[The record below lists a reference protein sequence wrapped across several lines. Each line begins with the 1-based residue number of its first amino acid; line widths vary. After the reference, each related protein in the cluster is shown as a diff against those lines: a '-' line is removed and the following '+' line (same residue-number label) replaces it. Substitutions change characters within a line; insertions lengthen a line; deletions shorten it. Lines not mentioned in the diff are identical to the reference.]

1 MAGIYIHIPFC
12 SSRCIYCDFFSTTQ
26 AGKRAA
32 YVDALCREIASDD
45 LPATPADM
53 RVRTIYIGG
62 GTPSLLTADQLER
75 ILQAIHQRFDVAP
88 DAEITLEM
96 NPDDV
101 SHSPFVIRHSSLV
114 ISHSSFPIS
123 HSSSPSGGS
132 QGASSLVISHSS
144 FPNRISLG
152 IQSFHDPLLRFLR
165 RRHDAETAINAV
177 GQLQEAGIHNI
188 SIDLIYGLPG
198 QTMELWQRDLDIAFS
213 LGIQHLSA
221 YALSYEEGTALWHMR
236 QQGSICETDEE
247 TMVNMYELL
256 CQRAQAAG
264 FDHYEISNFAL
275 PGFQSRHNSSYWTGT
290 PYLGFGPGAHSYDGL
305 STRWSNHPDL
315 DTYLAY
321 WGSPTAATPAS
332 NAAPAAPTA
341 ATPAG
346 SVAPTAPTVATPAG
360 NATPTAPTAAT
371 PAGSVAPAAPTV
383 ATPAGS
389 AAPAAPTVATFAGSA
404 TPTAPTVATPAGRVA
419 GGFPAG
425 SPSPRSIEHLT
436 EAERYDE
443 FVMCGLR
450 TRQGIDLEALEARF
464 GHQRH
469 AYLLRMA
476 APHLNAGTLALSG
489 HHLHLTQKSLMTSD
503 DVMSDLMA

>member
-75 ILQAIHQRFDVAP
+75 ILQAIHQHFDVAP

-101 SHSPFVIRHSSLV
+101 SHSSLAESNSSFVIRHSSFV
-114 ISHSSFPIS
+114 IR
-123 HSSSPSGGS
+123 
-132 QGASSLVISHSS
+132 HSS

-177 GQLQEAGIHNI
+177 GQLQEAGIQNI

-315 DTYLAY
+315 DTYLSY
-321 WGSPTAATPAS
+321 WGS
-332 NAAPAAPTA
+332 PAAPTA

-346 SVAPTAPTVATPAG
+346 SAAPTAPI
-360 NATPTAPTAAT
+360 
-371 PAGSVAPAAPTV
+371 V

-389 AAPAAPTVATFAGSA
+389 AAPTAHTAAA
-404 TPTAPTVATPAGRVA
+404 PAGRVA

>member
-1 MAGIYIHIPFC
+1 M
-12 SSRCIYCDFFSTTQ
+12 
-26 AGKRAA
+26 
-32 YVDALCREIASDD
+32 
-45 LPATPADM
+45 
-53 RVRTIYIGG
+53 
-62 GTPSLLTADQLER
+62 
-75 ILQAIHQRFDVAP
+75 
-88 DAEITLEM
+88 
-96 NPDDV
+96 
-101 SHSPFVIRHSSLV
+101 
-114 ISHSSFPIS
+114 
-123 HSSSPSGGS
+123 
-132 QGASSLVISHSS
+132 
-144 FPNRISLG
+144 
-152 IQSFHDPLLRFLR
+152 LRFLR

-321 WGSPTAATPAS
+321 WGSPTA
-332 NAAPAAPTA
+332 
-341 ATPAG
+341 
-346 SVAPTAPTVATPAG
+346 
-360 NATPTAPTAAT
+360 
-371 PAGSVAPAAPTV
+371 
-383 ATPAGS
+383 
-389 AAPAAPTVATFAGSA
+389 
-404 TPTAPTVATPAGRVA
+404 PTVATPAGRVA

>member
-32 YVDALCREIASDD
+32 YVDALCREIASDE

-75 ILQAIHQRFDVAP
+75 ILQAIHQHFDVAP

-101 SHSPFVIRHSSLV
+101 SHSPFIISHSSQAKRPFLKCQASLRAERGPSAPFPIRHSSLV
-114 ISHSSFPIS
+114 ISHSSFPIP
-123 HSSSPSGGS
+123 HSSFSESDS
-132 QGASSLVISHSS
+132 SFVIRHSSLVIPHSS

-321 WGSPTAATPAS
+321 WGSPTA
-332 NAAPAAPTA
+332 PTA

-346 SVAPTAPTVATPAG
+346 NTA
-360 NATPTAPTAAT
+360 
-371 PAGSVAPAAPTV
+371 
-383 ATPAGS
+383 
-389 AAPAAPTVATFAGSA
+389 
-404 TPTAPTVATPAGRVA
+404 PTAPTVATPAGRVA

>member
-1 MAGIYIHIPFC
+1 MRDCSKSDTYSYFSLFTFPF
-12 SSRCIYCDFFSTTQ
+12 
-26 AGKRAA
+26 
-32 YVDALCREIASDD
+32 
-45 LPATPADM
+45 
-53 RVRTIYIGG
+53 
-62 GTPSLLTADQLER
+62 SLLHPPPGDYR
-75 ILQAIHQRFDVAP
+75 GP
-88 DAEITLEM
+88 
-96 NPDDV
+96 
-101 SHSPFVIRHSSLV
+101 IR
-114 ISHSSFPIS
+114 

-132 QGASSLVISHSS
+132 QGASSFVISHSS

-315 DTYLAY
+315 DTYLSY
-321 WGSPTAATPAS
+321 WGSPAAPTAATPAG
-332 NAAPAAPTA
+332 NAAPTA
-341 ATPAG
+341 PTVATPAG
-346 SVAPTAPTVATPAG
+346 SVAPTAPTA
-360 NATPTAPTAAT
+360 
-371 PAGSVAPAAPTV
+371 

-389 AAPAAPTVATFAGSA
+389 AAPTIPIAA
-404 TPTAPTVATPAGRVA
+404 TPTGRVA

-443 FVMCGLR
+443 FGMCGLR
-450 TRQGIDLEALEARF
+450 PRQGIDLEALEARF

>member
-1 MAGIYIHIPFC
+1 
-12 SSRCIYCDFFSTTQ
+12 
-26 AGKRAA
+26 
-32 YVDALCREIASDD
+32 
-45 LPATPADM
+45 
-53 RVRTIYIGG
+53 
-62 GTPSLLTADQLER
+62 
-75 ILQAIHQRFDVAP
+75 
-88 DAEITLEM
+88 M

-132 QGASSLVISHSS
+132 QGASSYPIRHSP

-247 TMVNMYELL
+247 TMVSMYELL

-315 DTYLAY
+315 DTYLSY
-321 WGSPTAATPAS
+321 WGSPAAPTAATPTGSAAPTAPTAATPAGS
-332 NAAPAAPTA
+332 AAPTAPTAAKPAGSAAPAAPIAATPAGSVAPTAPTA

-346 SVAPTAPTVATPAG
+346 SVAPTAPTA
-360 NATPTAPTAAT
+360 
-371 PAGSVAPAAPTV
+371 

-389 AAPAAPTVATFAGSA
+389 AAPTIPIAA
-404 TPTAPTVATPAGRVA
+404 TPTGRVA